1 MLSFDDGGKDEEDE
15 TISGSNK
22 TIGSAA
28 VSEMRKK
35 RSAVQD

>member
-1 MLSFDDGGKDEEDE
+1 MLSFDDEGKDEEDK

-22 TIGSAA
+22 
-28 VSEMRKK
+28 MRKK